1 MIESPPLKQ
10 RLCIVFYHGND
21 WDGVRARQRYLMQA
35 LSAHFR
41 ILYLDG
47 TPARRG
53 WITVR
58 RPQPG
63 VTVVAGLVSVLA
75 ALERRSL
82 GWLAHLAGQ
91 VFSLFFRRRAESFIF
106 WNAENWACPFRFI
119 PHERL
124 VFDCIDPSFTE
135 DAGIMAAFGRRESQL
150 LKAADLVFAS
160 ASSLFDSCSRENAH
174 THLLNNACEPADY
187 TGELLQAAQRPAWWP
202 AAGGP
207 VAAYLGSLDR
217 RFDYALMTKVAQRLP
232 QISFILAGTV
242 IPECAAMIEGL
253 QTLPNVI
260 CPGRISVEHG
270 RYLIAHCSAGI
281 IPFLRGPMN
290 DGVNPVKLYA
300 YALMGKPIVGTP
312 IRELSE
318 RPESAL
324 IGHSPEEFA
333 NHLLAVVDGLPSA
346 PAPDRLRGLA
356 RKNTWKVRAI
366 TVVEVFQQHG
376 WSGAPASPLP
386 SPL

>member
-1 MIESPPLKQ
+1 MTEQPPLKQ

-21 WDGVRARQRYLMQA
+21 WKGVRSRQRYLMQA
-35 LSAHFR
+35 LSAQFR

-58 RPQPG
+58 HPEAG
-63 VTVVAGLVSVLA
+63 VTVVAGLVSLLA

-82 GWLAHLAGQ
+82 GWLAHLVGQ
-91 VFSLFFRRRAESFIF
+91 VFSLLFRKRDESFIF

-124 VFDCIDPSFTE
+124 VFDCIDPCFTE
-135 DAGIMAAFGRRESQL
+135 DAGIMAAFGRRESRL

-160 ASSLFDSCSRENAH
+160 AGSLLDSCGRENSNV
-174 THLLNNACEPADY
+174 HLLNNACEPADY
-187 TGELLQAAQRPAWWP
+187 TAELVQAAPRPAWWP
-202 AAGGP
+202 AAERP
-207 VAAYLGSLDR
+207 IAAYLGSLDR
-217 RFDYALMTKVAQRLP
+217 RFDYTLITEVAQRLP
-232 QISFILAGTV
+232 QITFIVAGTV
-242 IPECAAMIEGL
+242 IPECTAMIEGL
-253 QTLPNVI
+253 RALPNVI

-270 RYLIAHCSAGI
+270 RYLIVHCSAGI

-333 NHLLAVVDGLPSA
+333 NHLLAVVNVHPSA
-346 PAPDRLRGLA
+346 PAPDRLRALA
-356 RKNTWKVRAI
+356 WKNTWKDRAA
-366 TVVEVFQQHG
+366 TVVEVFRQHG
-376 WSGAPASPLP
+376 WRSAPATPIP